1 MDATIALRV
10 RLDEVWRRGEGLS
23 CNSTFSNPPPSLP
36 PPPHTHQAC
45 DYIHANEIV
54 LTLGHCATTLLF
66 LKEAAK
72 KRPFQV
78 VVAEAAPSYSGHTMA
93 AALAAAGVATTLV
106 SDAAVFAIMARVHKV
121 VLGARCVLASGGV
134 MAAAG
139 GANVAA
145 AAQRHAVPVVALVGT
160 HQLSPLFP
168 HDPALAFN
176 DFGSPADVLPYEAVA
191 DASVAAM
198 AAAVAAADAAP
209 AAPRAADAFAVIEA
223 ASSRPLLHAHS
234 PRLDYVPPSL
244 IALFVTDTGGYTPA
258 YVYRLLAEYYSRDDY
273 SLTR

>member
-1 MDATIALRV
+1 VCVCVCLKEGKKKRGRRFDA
-10 RLDEVWRRGEGLS
+10 
-23 CNSTFSNPPPSLP
+23 FFFQPPPLFLP
-36 PPPHTHQAC
+36 SQAC
-45 DYIHANEIV
+45 DHIHANEIV

-78 VVAEAAPSYSGHTMA
+78 VVAEAAPSYDGHSMA

-106 SDAAVFAIMARVHKV
+106 ADAAVFAVMARVHKV

-191 DASVAAM
+191 EASVAATAAAEAGAPPPSPRAVEAAA
-198 AAAVAAADAAP
+198 AAAVAAAAA
-209 AAPRAADAFAVIEA
+209 
-223 ASSRPLLHAHS
+223 RPLLHAHS
-234 PRLDYVPPSL
+234 PRLDYIPPAHV
-244 IALFVTDTGGYTPA
+244 ALFVTDTGGYTPA